1 MHNPEI
7 LRQAQD
13 DNKEPFCHSEEQR
26 DEESWVTQR
35 TPYQGED
42 SSPLIRGARGV
53 KPFTHTICGL
63 IILLGLLIF
72 VSGCGEPPIHRR
84 SQFLMGTLV
93 EISVFEKNKDTA
105 ELAIQSAFNEI
116 QRMEGLMSTRIPGS
130 EISKINQSAGLE
142 PVSVSPEVLAVIS
155 RALYWAEQTNGA
167 LDISLEP
174 VQELWDFDG
183 EHTSLPDKKILE
195 QKLSKVDYKK
205 IRLEN
210 QTVFLTEK
218 GMGLHLGAIAKGYA
232 VDRAINILL
241 ESNIHHALINAGGD
255 LKTLG
260 LRPDQTAWKIGLQHP
275 RKPEAIMA
283 SFSLSG
289 KAVATSGDYQK
300 YFDHEGTR
308 YHHILN
314 PKTGYPVTGVMSAT
328 VVAETV
334 MDADALSTALFVMGA
349 KEGMAFIASL
359 KGIEGLLVDQ
369 DKTPYLS
376 QGMESLAGFSLEGF
390 KENFSH

>member
-1 MHNPEI
+1 MSRSH
-7 LRQAQD
+7 
-13 DNKEPFCHSEEQR
+13 HSLNAL
-26 DEESWVTQR
+26 T
-35 TPYQGED
+35 
-42 SSPLIRGARGV
+42 
-53 KPFTHTICGL
+53 
-63 IILLGLLIF
+63 ILLCLGIF
-72 VSGCGEPPIHRR
+72 VSACGKPESFVHRR

-93 EISVFEKNKDTA
+93 EISVFEKDKDIA
-105 ELAIQSAFNEI
+105 HLAIQNAFNEI
-116 QRMEGLMSTRIPGS
+116 QRMEELMSTRIPGS
-130 EISKINQSAGLE
+130 EISKINRSAGLGPV
-142 PVSVSPEVLAVIS
+142 PVSAEVFAVIEQ
-155 RALYWAEQTNGA
+155 ALYWAEQTNGA

-174 VQELWDFDG
+174 VQKLWDFDG
-183 EHTSLPDKKILE
+183 NHSSLPDKNALE
-195 QKLSKVDYKK
+195 QALSKVGYRK
-205 IRLEN
+205 IQLKN

-232 VDRAINILL
+232 VDRAIKILK
-241 ESNIHHALINAGGD
+241 ESNIHHALVNAGGD

-275 RKPEAIMA
+275 RKPESLLA

-289 KAVATSGDYQK
+289 KAAATSGDYQK

-314 PKTGYPVTGVMSAT
+314 PKTGYPVPGVMSAM

-349 KEGMAFIASL
+349 KRGLAFINSL
-359 KGIEGLLVDQ
+359 NDTEGILVDQ

-376 QGMESLAGFSLEGF
+376 QGMEDLADFSLESF